1 MNQWGNKGNRG
12 EGGKKQ
18 RRGGEKRAMV
28 SARGIVNFHR
38 PPTGTKNEQ
47 SPARV
52 RRLIISLFATS
63 LCRGV
68 AKKNGTIQECG
79 FFVAPLLASRTIR
92 FTTRAKP
99 WTSIACRK
107 DNRRVRNVTGWLVRI
122 SLVIRSLLR
131 LWRSYEGRRDWWLT
145 SGITPC
151 APFFREVD
159 GSGGSEEIARCKGA
173 EGDADL
179 YGDTEDS
186 CSSKN
191 WGCRVENVKW
201 EYGSTFW

>member
-1 MNQWGNKGNRG
+1 
-12 EGGKKQ
+12 
-18 RRGGEKRAMV
+18 MV

-151 APFFREVD
+151 APFFSRGRWIGWKRGD
-159 GSGGSEEIARCKGA
+159 CTMQRSRGWCGSLWRYGGF
-173 EGDADL
+173 L
-179 YGDTEDS
+179 QQ
-186 CSSKN
+186 
-191 WGCRVENVKW
+191 
-201 EYGSTFW
+201 